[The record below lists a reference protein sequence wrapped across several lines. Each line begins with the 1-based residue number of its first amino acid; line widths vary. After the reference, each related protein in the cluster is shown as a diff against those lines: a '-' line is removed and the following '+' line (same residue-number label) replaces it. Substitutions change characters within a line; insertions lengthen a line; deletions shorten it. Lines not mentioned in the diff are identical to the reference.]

1 MSIVDDAGPF
11 PSGGVRGDDEDSRRI
26 QHDAMWETLWGGP
39 GRSIGLV
46 GSIEKLADSVKRN
59 SRVLYGNGSTGIRQ
73 RVDEHE
79 KFVAG
84 FRDNWKW
91 LLRIVATQLLII
103 LLAGGAVIYRAAISG
118 G

>member
-1 MSIVDDAGPF
+1 VPIDEKGGPF
-11 PSGGVRGDDEDSRRI
+11 PSGGVRGDDNELVR
-26 QHDAMWETLWGGP
+26 QHDAMWEVMWGGP
-39 GRSIGLV
+39 GRPTGLV
-46 GSIEKLADSVKRN
+46 GSIDKLAESVKRN
-59 SRVLYGNGSTGIRQ
+59 SRILYGNGSSGLRQ
-73 RVDEHE
+73 QVGEHE